1 MPFSRGRGW
10 RVPVPAFASQG
21 IRFVAD
27 SPISMVPASQPAPE
41 VARGGRE
48 GISGWLAERIDL
60 VLRLGLLGIILIAAA
75 IFTLDTIPSKHLSDI
90 GQSIFISQGNLQ
102 DLARQM
108 AVVGVIALGETF
120 VIITAGIDLSVGSL
134 LGLCGVIAAEGFLNG
149 WSTPVVIFTTLLFA
163 LAVGLVNG
171 LLVDMAKIPPFI
183 VTLGML
189 GILRGAAYLV
199 TQGLN
204 LALSPTGQPTPFTSW
219 IENTNFAI
227 PNIFIVLAVL
237 GVASAIFLRFTRR
250 GRYIYALGSNPE
262 SARRVGINVRATI
275 LTVYALSG
283 LSAGVAGLLLTG
295 RLGTANPNAG
305 TSYELDAISAA
316 VLGGAS
322 LFGARGTIL
331 GTFLGV
337 VLVNMLANGIDID
350 PHAIDPHMQQVVEG
364 ALLIIIVWIDQWRK
378 RRVVAG

>member
-1 MPFSRGRGW
+1 MARSGVLEPTPTGPPVQVMRD
-10 RVPVPAFASQG
+10 RVFGSAWL
-21 IRFVAD
+21 
-27 SPISMVPASQPAPE
+27 
-41 VARGGRE
+41 VARV
-48 GISGWLAERIDL
+48 DL
-60 VLRLGLLGIILIAAA
+60 VLRLGLLGIILIAGA
-75 IFTLDTIPSKHLSDI
+75 IFTLDTIPTGHLSDLS
-90 GQSIFISQGNLQ
+90 QSIFISSGNLE
-102 DLARQM
+102 DIGRQM

-134 LGLCGVIAAEGFLNG
+134 LGLCGVLAAEAFLAG
-149 WSTPVVIFTTLLFA
+149 WPTAVVILTTLLFA
-163 LAVGLVNG
+163 LAIGLING
-171 LLVDMAKIPPFI
+171 LLVDIGKIPPFI

-189 GILRGAAYLV
+189 GVLRGSAYLV
-199 TQGLN
+199 TGGLN
-204 LALSPTGQPTPFTSW
+204 LALSPTGDPTPFTSW
-219 IENTNFAI
+219 IENTNFDI
-227 PNIFIVLAVL
+227 PNIFIVFGLLAV
-237 GVASAIFLRFTRR
+237 GSAVFLRFTRR

-262 SARRVGINVRATI
+262 SARRAGINVRATI

-283 LSAGVAGLLLTG
+283 LLAGVAGLLLTG

-364 ALLIIIVWIDQWRK
+364 VLLIVIVWIDQWRK
-378 RRVVAG
+378 RRIVAA

>member
-1 MPFSRGRGW
+1 
-10 RVPVPAFASQG
+10 
-21 IRFVAD
+21 
-27 SPISMVPASQPAPE
+27 
-41 VARGGRE
+41 
-48 GISGWLAERIDL
+48 LAERVDL
-60 VLRLGLLGIILIAAA
+60 VLRLGLLGIILIAAI
-75 IFTLDTIPSKHLSDI
+75 IFTLDTIPSRHLSDI

-149 WSTPVVIFTTLLFA
+149 WSTPVVVFTTLLFA

-283 LSAGVAGLLLTG
+283 LSAGVAGLLITG